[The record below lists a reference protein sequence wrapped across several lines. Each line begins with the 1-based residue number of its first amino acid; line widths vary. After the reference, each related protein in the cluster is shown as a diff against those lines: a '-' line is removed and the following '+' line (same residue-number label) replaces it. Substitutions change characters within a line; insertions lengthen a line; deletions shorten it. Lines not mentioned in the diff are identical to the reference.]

1 MPSHC
6 YKLIGMQ
13 QWVKQIEKIRSENKM
28 DSDGT
33 VFHGLLNSGLPP
45 SEKSNQRLRQE
56 AQLLVLAGQ
65 DTTGEFDK
73 SL

>member
-1 MPSHC
+1 
-6 YKLIGMQ
+6 
-13 QWVKQIEKIRSENKM
+13 M

-65 DTTGEFDK
+65 DTTGEFGK